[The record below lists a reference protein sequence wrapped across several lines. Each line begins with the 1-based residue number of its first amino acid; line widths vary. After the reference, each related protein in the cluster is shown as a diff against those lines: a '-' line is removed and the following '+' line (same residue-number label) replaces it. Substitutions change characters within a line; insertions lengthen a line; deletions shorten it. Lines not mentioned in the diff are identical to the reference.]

1 VRKTIKN
8 DEINASGCYV
18 VTLCVNG
25 YSQDIII
32 DDFLPVNP
40 GSSQVAFARSREQ
53 DGKGAIWVSLIEK
66 AWAKLNGNYDRVSM
80 GTVDLGFIH
89 LLGVP
94 SLGYKH
100 LELKNAQGREF
111 LWGRL
116 IDAQNNG
123 HLMTSGTADSTL
135 KTEELMRNNLRANHC
150 YTVL

>member
-1 VRKTIKN
+1 
-8 DEINASGCYV
+8 
-18 VTLCVNG
+18 
-25 YSQDIII
+25 
-32 DDFLPVNP
+32 
-40 GSSQVAFARSREQ
+40 
-53 DGKGAIWVSLIEK
+53 
-66 AWAKLNGNYDRVSM
+66 M